1 MAVGTE
7 TGRRVARLGSV
18 YKRRPFLAF
27 YSLTLAISWSFWI
40 PVAVS
45 HQALIPVWPSTSF
58 LIAGAF
64 GPSLAAIVLTAM
76 DGGRTAIRGLFG
88 GLLKW
93 RVGVRWY
100 LLALLSPAVLCFS
113 AVALHVLLGGAAP
126 RLYSPVPWYL
136 LPAYFLL
143 VLLFVGP
150 MTEEIGWRWYAL
162 PMLQAERS
170 ALSASLV
177 LGSSWALWHLPLA
190 WTGETSWPGLPFPLF
205 ALAIVALAILFTWAY
220 NGTGGSLLIVLLF
233 HAAINFTLTL
243 VPIQPTDSMPLR
255 TCLIGVGLPWAAA
268 IVVVI
273 AEGPAR
279 LTRKPPP

>member
-1 MAVGTE
+1 V
-7 TGRRVARLGSV
+7 
-18 YKRRPFLAF
+18 
-27 YSLTLAISWSFWI
+27 
-40 PVAVS
+40 
-45 HQALIPVWPSTSF
+45 
-58 LIAGAF
+58 
-64 GPSLAAIVLTAM
+64 
-76 DGGRTAIRGLFG
+76 
-88 GLLKW
+88 
-93 RVGVRWY
+93 
-100 LLALLSPAVLCFS
+100 ALLSPAALCLS
-113 AVALHVLLGGAAP
+113 AVALHVLLGGAVP

-170 ALSASLV
+170 ALSASLI

-243 VPIQPTDSMPLR
+243 VPIQPTSTMPLR
-255 TCLIGVGLPWAAA
+255 TCLIGVGLLWAAA

-273 AEGPAR
+273 AEGPAL